1 MLLSWSL
8 AQASY
13 PFSRQQVQVTSCS
26 WETIGYGPSARHSWG
41 KKTLAVWTPVLLC
54 QLASRSESGRG
65 HSLYNNKEICCY
77 VSVTH
82 LNRLR
87 DLFLKHGFL
96 YIRSLQWRKN
106 FQWLKHQKKKKLNLF
121 KIKINLFTLVLSL
134 SSPSALCVGHSI
146 KELYVKIDLIIN
158 GKTVLTYSETLCE
171 PGHSKLIF
179 CGKQKGGKLGS
190 RFDGYW
196 ILQVGCTCC
205 ALEHTNTS

>member
-1 MLLSWSL
+1 MLPLFQRSTSFQVSAELNIPAKSHYRHLQILFQQLRVQDLLQNPIASLVVSVSKPGRRRQPPSTAMLLCWSL

-41 KKTLAVWTPVLLC
+41 KKTLAVWTQVLLC

-106 FQWLKHQKKKKLNLF
+106 FQWLKHQKKKNWICLKL
-121 KIKINLFTLVLSL
+121 K
-134 SSPSALCVGHSI
+134 
-146 KELYVKIDLIIN
+146 
-158 GKTVLTYSETLCE
+158 
-171 PGHSKLIF
+171 
-179 CGKQKGGKLGS
+179 
-190 RFDGYW
+190 
-196 ILQVGCTCC
+196 
-205 ALEHTNTS
+205 